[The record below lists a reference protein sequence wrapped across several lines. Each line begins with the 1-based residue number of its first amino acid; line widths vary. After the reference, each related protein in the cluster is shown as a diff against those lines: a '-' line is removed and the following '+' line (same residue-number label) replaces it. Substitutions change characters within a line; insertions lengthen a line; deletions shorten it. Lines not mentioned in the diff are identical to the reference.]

1 MKPQTLARP
10 IGDHGNLT
18 IGLGFAFLVLAT
30 FALFFIPA
38 FIIRPFR
45 YQSAGALAAAMAIRQ
60 AAPVWTLLATLAALT
75 LAVML
80 WRRVA
85 VWGKVLLTLGLLLS
99 SASAVMARVD
109 YFEWMFHPV
118 AAPGFVSADQAKLD
132 AAEMVMTVRFGND
145 ARAYP
150 IRAMAY
156 HHVVNDVVNGVP
168 IAVTY

>member
-1 MKPQTLARP
+1 MVQSQAKRSRLPGGLAFTL
-10 IGDHGNLT
+10 
-18 IGLGFAFLVLAT
+18 LVLAS
-30 FALFFIPA
+30 FSLFFIPA

-45 YQSAGALAAAMAIRQ
+45 YQAPGALAAAMAIRQ
-60 AAPVWTLLATLAALT
+60 AAPMWTLLATLAALVF
-75 LAVML
+75 AVLL
-80 WRRVA
+80 WGRVR
-85 VWGKVLLTLGLLLS
+85 VWGRILLTLGLLLS
-99 SASAVMARVD
+99 SAAAVMARVD

-132 AAEMVMTVRFGND
+132 ASEMVMTVRFGND

-168 IAVTY
+168 IVVTY